1 VTAEPVTEQ
10 RPDAELG
17 PREGEPPAV
26 AERVG
31 AGPVSAGRVYRWA
44 VAGGLGVVT
53 VAAGVMAVYSVR
65 AVLVRVFIALFVAV
79 SLDPAVRWLT
89 RHGVRRSYAVTVIFL
104 LVVLF
109 LVGFVWSVAPPLA
122 KQATNLANDIP
133 GYAQQLAKRSQTY
146 REFTDRYGLT
156 QKITDYVGS
165 LPAKVGSDMFGLAQ
179 RFLGALL
186 NLLLIVVLSIYFM
199 ADLPRIRRGV
209 VRLAPSARRP
219 QVALAVNIVVDKVG
233 GYMIGNLII
242 SLFAG
247 ASTFLC
253 LSLAGVPFAL
263 PLAFF
268 VAITDLV
275 PMVGATLGAAGCVLV
290 ALFTVDLWP
299 GAIVVTIFFIAYQ
312 QLENYLIAPRVLRN
326 TVDLSSVVVL
336 LAALIGGSLLGAV
349 GALMAI
355 PVAAAAKVLVTPMVA
370 ALDAPAAPAT
380 PAAPAGS

>member
-1 VTAEPVTEQ
+1 MTAGQAT
-10 RPDAELG
+10 
-17 PREGEPPAV
+17 GEPQDQPDQPDQST
-26 AERVG
+26 
-31 AGPVSAGRVYRWA
+31 GPDQPTRASAGQVYRWA
-44 VAGGLGVVT
+44 LAGALGVVT
-53 VAAGVMAVYSVR
+53 VAAGAMALYSVR
-65 AVLVRVFIALFVAV
+65 VVLIRVFIALFVAV

-89 RHGVRRSYAVTVIFL
+89 RRGVRRSFAVTMIFL

-133 GYAQQLAKRSQTY
+133 GYAQQLTERSQTY

-156 QKITDYVGS
+156 QKITDALSS
-165 LPAKVGSDMFGLAQ
+165 LPAKVGADVFDLAQ
-179 RFLGALL
+179 RLLGALL

-247 ASTFLC
+247 VSTFLC
-253 LSLAGVPFAL
+253 LSLTGVPFAL

-268 VAITDLV
+268 VAIMDLV
-275 PMVGATLGAAGCVLV
+275 PMVGATVGATACVLV

-299 GAIVVTIFFIAYQ
+299 AAIVVVIFFVAYQ

-336 LAALIGGSLLGAV
+336 LAALIGGSFLGAV

-355 PVAAAAKVLVTPMVA
+355 PVAAAAKVLMTPMVA
-370 ALDAPAAPAT
+370 ALDAPQTDRQAP
-380 PAAPAGS
+380 PR